1 MTSASLH
8 RRLGFGLA
16 AAIFATV
23 AATPAFALTKV
34 KYGLNWVPEGEH
46 CGFFQAKGKGYY
58 EAAGLDV
65 TLVPGNPNVNLPL
78 LVASGEIDLG
88 MGSSFTT
95 LNLVNRGVKARTV
108 AAFFQKDPQTL
119 VAHPDQGIA
128 TLDDMKGKPIMVG
141 QFSRSEYWQ
150 FLKASK
156 GFDDSQLRPFSYT
169 AGPFLADKKAIQ
181 QGYITEDAMMLGKEL
196 PKPPV
201 SILLADYGYDNYAT
215 TVFATEKYIAANKA
229 TVQAFV
235 DASKKGWADCMS
247 GDFGPAMKGVLE
259 IVPTGGE
266 ELFKFK
272 IDQMKSRGLV
282 DGGDAAKLGL
292 GAMTDVRWKAF
303 FDVMTKAGVYPAS
316 LDYKQAYTL
325 DFLGAK

>member
-1 MTSASLH
+1 MTSASL
-8 RRLGFGLA
+8 RRALGYGLA
-16 AAIFATV
+16 ALITV
-23 AATPAFALTKV
+23 AAATPAFALTKM
-34 KYGLNWVPEGEH
+34 KYGLNWVPEAEH
-46 CGFFQAKGKGYY
+46 CGFFQAKAKGYY

-65 TLVPGNPNVNLPL
+65 TLIPGNPNVNMPL

-95 LNLVNRGVKARTV
+95 LNLVNKNVKAKTI
-108 AAFFQKDPQTL
+108 ASFFQKDPQTL
-119 VAHPDQGIA
+119 VAHPDQGVA
-128 TLDDMKGKPIMVG
+128 SLDDMKGKPIMVG

-156 GFDDSQLRPFSYT
+156 GFDDAQLRPFSYT

-215 TVFATEKYIAANKA
+215 TVFGTEKYIEANK
-229 TVQAFV
+229 TGVQAFV
-235 DASKKGWADCMS
+235 DASKKGWTECMN
-247 GDFGPAMKGVLE
+247 GDFGPAMKAVLE

-272 IDQMKSRGLV
+272 IGQMKSRGLV
-282 DGGDAAKLGL
+282 DGGDAAKSGL
-292 GAMTDVRWKAF
+292 GAMTDERWKAF
-303 FDVMTKAGVYPAS
+303 FDVMTKAGVYPEK

-325 DFLGAK
+325 EFLGSK